1 MQKFNFNKLWVTTK
15 ELLKIT
21 SISDS
26 RLYRYTK
33 EWEKIGNDPKDMGR
47 ISLRK
52 ISAKGTCSYLWDPRI
67 FLKWLNKHKIEQ
79 PIAFDYEFSERESL
93 KKILI
98 FNNLPV
104 NRERKALYD

>member
-15 ELLKIT
+15 ELVKIT

-33 EWEKIGNDPKDMGR
+33 EWKKRGNDPKDMGR

-52 ISAKGTCSYLWDPRI
+52 LSLKGTCSYLWDPRI
-67 FLKWLNKHKIEQ
+67 FVNWLSKYKIEQ
-79 PIAFDYEFSERESL
+79 PITYDYEFTERENL
-93 KKILI
+93 KKILVY
-98 FNNLPV
+98 NNLPI
-104 NRERKALYD
+104 NQERKVS

>member
-33 EWEKIGNDPKDMGR
+33 EWKKNGNDLKDMGR

-52 ISAKGTCSYLWDPRI
+52 TSLKGTSSYLWDPRL
-67 FLKWLNKHKIEQ
+67 FVKWLIKHKVEQ
-79 PIAFDYEFSERESL
+79 PIKYDYEFTEKESL

-104 NRERKALYD
+104 NQEERKVI

>member
-1 MQKFNFNKLWVTTK
+1 MQKFNFNKIWVTTK
-15 ELLKIT
+15 ELVEIT

-33 EWEKIGNDPKDMGR
+33 EWEKNGNDPKDMGR

-52 ISAKGTCSYLWDPRI
+52 MSLKGTSSYLWDPRI
-67 FLKWLNKHKIEQ
+67 FVQWLVKHKIEQ
-79 PIAFDYEFSERESL
+79 PIKYDYEFEEKESL

-104 NRERKALYD
+104 NQERKSL